1 MVADGWAE
9 EWVVLRN
16 GWMGGVVLRNGWVGG
31 WVGEFMAQGGNKGVE
46 FARGER
52 EKVRGEYRV

>member
-1 MVADGWAE
+1 
-9 EWVVLRN
+9 
-16 GWMGGVVLRNGWVGG
+16 MGGWVGG